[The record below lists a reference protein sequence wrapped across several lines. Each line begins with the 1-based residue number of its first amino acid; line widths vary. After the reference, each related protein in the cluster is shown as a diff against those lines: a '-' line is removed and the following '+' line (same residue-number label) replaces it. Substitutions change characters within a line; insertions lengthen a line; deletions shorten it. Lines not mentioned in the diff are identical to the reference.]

1 MCHTIRLLFRNEQG
15 TAAIEY
21 ALLAGIVVVAVAAV
35 GASFDTTVSTLFASM
50 WTKITATASAA

>member
-1 MCHTIRLLFRNEQG
+1 MSHTIRLLFRDKRG

-35 GASFDTTVSTLFASM
+35 GASFDTTVSNLFATM
-50 WTKITATASAA
+50 WTNITAAAA